1 MQLKQKKK
9 KKSFCLQ
16 TFVLLELFRSGV
28 WCVKFDDHFHYF
40 YASHFQNEYQNGLFV
55 TSNILKFQTFNTY
68 LWNSMQFCIYTIF
81 ETTDFFR
88 FTAAFHHRKKAQS
101 KRIHKIVKNWH
112 IKQSTHKSSSPKKNC
127 VPFNL
132 YHVQTE
138 KKCFLTAFNH
148 VVHLHQKLASENEIN
163 SYGWLFVEIYSVFV
177 VYSI

>member
-1 MQLKQKKK
+1 MRLSFIWCHVKFSHAIETKKK

-40 YASHFQNEYQNGLFV
+40 YDSHFQNEYQNGLFV

-88 FTAAFHHRKKAQS
+88 FTAAFHHRKKSQS

-138 KKCFLTAFNH
+138 KNVFL
-148 VVHLHQKLASENEIN
+148 LHSIM
-163 SYGWLFVEIYSVFV
+163 LFIY
-177 VYSI
+177 IRN